1 MIMNKEQMNKYAYE
15 LMVKNNPDE
24 VVKNLLLK
32 DKEIERLKKKLDC
45 DLQWAKK
52 YDELFEENNRLNN
65 IINELEKE
73 LDNLIIFNQSNITC
87 NHYTPDDWKD
97 SKLIGNMLYKMK
109 PVSFL
114 AQELKDK
121 LKELKEGKE

>member
-1 MIMNKEQMNKYAYE
+1 VNIDTDIMIAEIDEALDKIRKKELE
-15 LMVKNNPDE
+15 E
-24 VVKNLLLK
+24 K
-32 DKEIERLKKKLDC
+32 DKEIE
-45 DLQWAKK
+45 
-52 YDELFEENNRLNN
+52 RLNN

-97 SKLIGNMLYKMK
+97 SKLIDNMLYKMK
-109 PVSFL
+109 PISFL

-121 LKELKEGKE
+121 LKALKEGK